1 MTFFGLFNYTRCHT
15 NNFKKKTLLLPKK
28 LLSRDPTV
36 NLFNVYTGATFKLI
50 KCKRY
55 ERTWNIYIIVKNFET
70 LLP

>member
-36 NLFNVYTGATFKLI
+36 NLFNVYTGATFKQDTNELG
-50 KCKRY
+50 
-55 ERTWNIYIIVKNFET
+55 IYIYNRLKF
-70 LLP
+70 